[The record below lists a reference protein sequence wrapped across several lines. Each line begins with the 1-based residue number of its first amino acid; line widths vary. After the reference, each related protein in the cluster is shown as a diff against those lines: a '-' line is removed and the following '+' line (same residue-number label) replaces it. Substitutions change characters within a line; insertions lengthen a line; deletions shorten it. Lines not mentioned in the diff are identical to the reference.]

1 MHYHLNKI
9 KVVLAE
15 KNKSNKWLSDQLGV
29 SPTTVSKWVTNTCQP
44 PIETFMRIAQL
55 LNVNLDD
62 LVRYEV
68 LFPQKQE

>member
-1 MHYHLNKI
+1 MDYHLNKI

-68 LFPQKQE
+68 LFQQKQE